1 MSSEYAKQSYRGCC
15 YGESEKG
22 PYVYHA
28 EAYSISPA
36 LRTTKNTEEKE
47 NKNFSLIVAIDRNP
61 YGLISEDCELEHPDV
76 KNIVPIILTQ
86 KDACKLKGYNLS
98 GRKFAFCGTPQIFH
112 NANGD
117 QIVVNADN
125 IYPISCYKGEGGQMD
140 SRISHSSYIYQKE
153 DGTRG
158 IAYTATLLNCKV
170 LSVEAVN
177 KEFGITRIEF
187 IVELALPSL
196 KAEAISNETYLP
208 GAIFPNENRVKFMV
222 KGKKAEDMEKILVP
236 GNILLIT
243 GRLFATPDDE
253 ISVGGVV
260 REVSIAKWGTPKG

>member
-1 MSSEYAKQSYRGCC
+1 MSGEYAKLSYRSCC

-28 EAYSISPA
+28 EAYSISPV
-36 LRTTKNTEEKE
+36 LRPTKNTEGKE
-47 NKNFSLIVAIDRNP
+47 SQNYSLMAAIDRNP
-61 YGLISEDCELEHPDV
+61 YGLISEECEAEHPNV
-76 KNIVPIILTQ
+76 RGIVPIILSSR
-86 KDACKLKGYNLS
+86 DAHKLEGYDLS
-98 GRKFAFCGTPQIFH
+98 GRKFAFCGAPQLFH

-140 SRISHSSYIYQKE
+140 SRISHSNYIYQKE

-158 IAYTATLLNCKV
+158 VAYTATLLNCKV
-170 LSVEAVN
+170 LSVGVLN
-177 KEFGITRIEF
+177 KKYGTARIEF
-187 IVELALPSL
+187 ICELALPAL

-208 GAIFPNENRVKFMV
+208 GVIFPDDNRVKFSV
-222 KGKKAEDMEKILVP
+222 KGKKAEDMEKILIP

-253 ISVGGVV
+253 VSVGGVV
-260 REVSIAKWGTPKG
+260 REVSIAKWGTLKG

>member
-1 MSSEYAKQSYRGCC
+1 MSGEYAKLSYRSCC

-28 EAYSISPA
+28 EAYGISPA
-36 LRTTKNTEEKE
+36 LRPTKNTEGKE
-47 NKNFSLIVAIDRNP
+47 FQNFSFMAAIDRNP
-61 YGLISEDCELEHPDV
+61 YGLISEECEAKHPNA
-76 KNIVPIILTQ
+76 KGIVPIILTLR
-86 KDACKLKGYNLS
+86 DAQKLKGYNLS
-98 GRKFAFCGTPQIFH
+98 GRKFAFCGAPQLFH

-125 IYPISCYKGEGGQMD
+125 IYPISCYKGEGMGMD
-140 SRISHSSYIYQKE
+140 SRISHSNYVFQKN

-158 IAYTATLLNCKV
+158 IAYTVTLLNCKV
-170 LSVEAVN
+170 ISVGRLDKQYGTA
-177 KEFGITRIEF
+177 RLEF
-187 IVELALPSL
+187 ITELAIPSL

-208 GAIFPNENRVKFMV
+208 GMIFPDDNRVKFTV
-222 KGKKAEDMEKILVP
+222 KGKKAEDMEKILIP

-253 ISVGGVV
+253 VSVGGVV

>member
-1 MSSEYAKQSYRGCC
+1 MSNEYAAQSYRGCC
-15 YGESEKG
+15 YGESETG
-22 PYVYHA
+22 PYVYHV
-28 EAYSISPA
+28 EAYGISPA
-36 LRTTKNTEEKE
+36 LKATKNSEEK
-47 NKNFSLIVAIDRNP
+47 NYKNFSIMVAIDRNP
-61 YGLISEDCELEHPDV
+61 YSLISDECEAEHPGV
-76 KNIVPIILTQ
+76 KNIVPIIISA
-86 KDACKLKGYNLS
+86 KDAPKLQGYNLS
-98 GRKFAFCGTPQIFH
+98 GRKFAFCGTPQVFH

-125 IYPISCYKGEGGQMD
+125 IYPISCYKGEGGKMD
-140 SRISHSSYIYQKE
+140 SWISHSNYIYQKE

-170 LSVEAVN
+170 LSVESVN
-177 KEFGITRIEF
+177 KKFGITRIEF

-196 KAEAISNETYLP
+196 KAEAITNETYLP

-222 KGKKAEDMEKILVP
+222 KGKKAEDMEKILIP

-253 ISVGGVV
+253 VCVGGVV